1 MCNCFIT
8 LLYWKWSYV
17 IFPVKTIQIQHQCE
31 EVLPLTNIH
40 KKSLLKVKRMCVS
53 PLEISE
59 VCQWENL

>member
-31 EVLPLTNIH
+31 EVLPLTNIY
-40 KKSLLKVKRMCVS
+40 KSLY
-53 PLEISE
+53 
-59 VCQWENL
+59 